1 MGYKI
6 PDLKEDIKK
15 DIRNYIDD
23 NGYKDWH
30 YSSHDERI
38 AEINDIVDKHF
49 EKIERWDLK
58 RLILQG
64 MNGLQMKKAR
74 RHSMQSKRVYHAL
87 NVSVKI
93 AVALKIHQE
102 EG

>member
-30 YSSHDERI
+30 YSSHSERI

-49 EKIERWDLK
+49 KKIERK
-58 RLILQG
+58 
-64 MNGLQMKKAR
+64 
-74 RHSMQSKRVYHAL
+74 
-87 NVSVKI
+87 
-93 AVALKIHQE
+93 
-102 EG
+102 